1 MNLTQE
7 QVQAI
12 NRGEAVSVTVEGTKC
27 MLVREEVYSRVQ
39 RVFEGALDGD
49 TVYDLIDAAMSDDD
63 ANDPGLESYQRY
75 R

>member
-39 RVFEGALDGD
+39 RVLEGALDGD

-63 ANDPGLESYQRY
+63 ANDPGLERYQKY